1 MTFTDLLPRR
11 LVRWHF
17 CIKLIR

>member
-11 LVRWHF
+11 LVRWHC
-17 CIKLIR
+17 CI